1 MYGGLT
7 VSAQNIMTRVV
18 VTGLGAVTPLGNDTQ
33 SFLDGIFNEKI
44 GIKPITKFDASET
57 GITVAGQV
65 DGFDPALRVGKRD
78 ARKMDLFAQYAIDA
92 ADQALENAGLK
103 ADADA
108 DVPTTVADPT
118 RFGVIL
124 GNGIGGLTTI
134 QEQVIK
140 MHDKGPQR
148 VSPLFVPESIPNMVS
163 GNVSLRFG
171 AKGINSTIVTACA
184 SATNAIGEAFWRIQ
198 SGKADVMLTG
208 GSEATVNEIGIAGFA
223 ALTALSK
230 EEDPT
235 QASKPFDKNRHGF
248 VLGEGSGI
256 LLIESLEH
264 AQARGAHIL
273 AELVGYGASSD
284 AYHMTSPS
292 PDGEGAA
299 RAMRDALNDANLD
312 ANQISYINAHGTATG
327 ANDSGEAHAIATVF
341 GENTVPVSSTKGM
354 TGHLLGAAGAIEA
367 LISVGALTRGEL
379 PVNVGVDEQDD
390 DTKVVNLV
398 DDDTK
403 HQAPEYVLSANYG
416 FGGHNAVIVFKKWH
430 EEA

>member
-1 MYGGLT
+1 
-7 VSAQNIMTRVV
+7 MTRVV
-18 VTGLGAVTPLGNDTQ
+18 ITGMGAVTPLGNDTKT
-33 SFLDGIFNEKI
+33 FLDGLFDEKL
-44 GIKPITKFDASET
+44 GIKPITKFDATET
-57 GITVAGQV
+57 GISVAGQV

-78 ARKMDLFAQYAIDA
+78 ARKLDLFSQYAIDA
-92 ADQALENAGLK
+92 SYQALDQAGLLPDEGSEAK
-103 ADADA
+103 SK
-108 DVPTTVADPT
+108 VTNSE

-140 MHDKGPQR
+140 MHEKGPQR

-171 AKGINSTIVTACA
+171 ARGVNFTVVTACA

-198 SGKADVMLTG
+198 SGREDVMLTG

-230 EEDPT
+230 EEDPA

-256 LLIESLEH
+256 LVLESLEH
-264 AQARGAHIL
+264 AEARGANIL
-273 AELVGYGASSD
+273 AEVVGYGASSD
-284 AYHMTSPS
+284 AYHMTSPA

-299 RAMRDALNDANLD
+299 RAMKAALKDADIKPEDVTYL
-312 ANQISYINAHGTATG
+312 NAHGTATG
-327 ANDSGEAHAIATVF
+327 ANDSGEAEAVASVF
-341 GENTVPVSSTKGM
+341 GPNSVLVSSTKGM

-367 LISVGALTRGEL
+367 VASVGAIDRGQL
-379 PVNVGVDEQDD
+379 PVNVGFDEPDEH
-390 DTKVVNLV
+390 TKLVNLV
-398 DDDTK
+398 NETNK
-403 HQAPEYVLSANYG
+403 NTAPEYVLSANYG
-416 FGGHNAVIVFKKWH
+416 FGGHNAAVVFKKW
-430 EEA
+430 

>member
-1 MYGGLT
+1 M
-7 VSAQNIMTRVV
+7 SRVV
-18 VTGLGAVTPLGNDTQ
+18 ITGLGAVTPLGNDTET
-33 SFLDGIFNEKI
+33 FLNGIFNEEI

-65 DGFDPALRVGKRD
+65 DGFDPAQRVGKRN
-78 ARKMDLFAQYAIDA
+78 ARKLDLFSQYAIDA

-103 ADADA
+103 APEGSEN
-108 DVPTTVADPT
+108 PTTVKDPN

-148 VSPLFVPESIPNMVS
+148 VSPLFVPESIPNMVA

-171 AKGINSTIVTACA
+171 ANGVNYTIVTACA
-184 SATNAIGEAFWRIQ
+184 SATNAIGEAFWRVQ

-223 ALTALSK
+223 ALTALST
-230 EEDPT
+230 ETDPKK
-235 QASKPFDKNRHGF
+235 ASKPFDKNRHGF

-256 LLIESLEH
+256 LVIESLEH

-273 AELVGYGASSD
+273 AELVGYGSSSD

-299 RAMRDALNDANLD
+299 RAIKDALQDADLQPQ
-312 ANQISYINAHGTATG
+312 QISYINAHGTATG

-341 GENTVPVSSTKGM
+341 GENTVAVSSTKGM

-367 LISVGALTRGEL
+367 LVSVGSLVRGEL
-379 PVNVGVDEQDD
+379 PVNVGIDEPDE

-398 DDDTK
+398 SAATK
-403 HQAPEYVLSANYG
+403 NQAPEYVMSANYG
-416 FGGHNAVIVFKKWH
+416 FGGHNAVVVFKNWH

>member
-1 MYGGLT
+1 M
-7 VSAQNIMTRVV
+7 SRVV
-18 VTGLGAVTPLGNDTQ
+18 ITGLGAVTPLGNDTET
-33 SFLDGIFNEKI
+33 FLNGIFNEKI

-65 DGFDPALRVGKRD
+65 DGFDPAQRVGKRD
-78 ARKMDLFAQYAIDA
+78 ARKMDLFSQYAVDA

-103 ADADA
+103 SAEGSEN
-108 DVPTTVADPT
+108 PTTVQDPT

-134 QEQVIK
+134 QDQVIK

-171 AKGINSTIVTACA
+171 AKGVNYTIVTACA
-184 SATNAIGEAFWRIQ
+184 SATNAIGEAFWRVQ

-208 GSEATVNEIGIAGFA
+208 GAEATVNEIGIAGFA

-230 EEDPT
+230 EEDPA

-256 LLIESLEH
+256 LVIESLEH

-273 AELVGYGASSD
+273 AELVGYGSSSD

-299 RAMRDALNDANLD
+299 RAMLDALQDAKLP
-312 ANQISYINAHGTATG
+312 AEKISYINAHGTATG

-341 GENTVPVSSTKGM
+341 GENTLPVSSTKGM
-354 TGHLLGAAGAIEA
+354 TGRLLGAAGAIEA
-367 LISVGALTRGEL
+367 LISIGALVRGEL
-379 PVNVGVDEQDD
+379 PVNVGNDEQDE
-390 DTKVVNLV
+390 DTKVINLV
-398 DDDTK
+398 TTATK
-403 HQAPEYVLSANYG
+403 KQVPEYVLSANYG
-416 FGGHNAVIVFKKWH
+416 FGGHNAAVIFKKWH

>member
-1 MYGGLT
+1 
-7 VSAQNIMTRVV
+7 MTRVV
-18 VTGLGAVTPLGNDTQ
+18 ITGMGAVTPLGNDTQ
-33 SFLDGIFNEKI
+33 TYLDGIFDEKL

-65 DGFDPALRVGKRD
+65 DGFDPAKRVGKRES
-78 ARKMDLFAQYAIDA
+78 RKLDLFSQYAIDA
-92 ADQALENAGLK
+92 ADQAMEQAGLK
-103 ADADA
+103 SDTDNPQETK
-108 DVPTTVADPT
+108 VEDPT

-171 AKGINSTIVTACA
+171 AKGVNFTVVTACA
-184 SATNAIGEAFWRIQ
+184 SATNAVGEAFWRIQ

-230 EEDPT
+230 ETDPK

-256 LLIESLEH
+256 LVLESLEH
-264 AQARGAHIL
+264 AQARGANIL
-273 AELVGYGASSD
+273 GEVVGYGVSSD
-284 AYHMTSPS
+284 AYHMTSPA

-299 RAMRDALNDANLD
+299 RAMKDALADANLKPED
-312 ANQISYINAHGTATG
+312 ISYINAHGTATG
-327 ANDSGEAHAIATVF
+327 ANDSGEAEAIASVF
-341 GENTVPVSSTKGM
+341 GPNSVLVSSTKGM
-354 TGHLLGAAGAIEA
+354 TGHLLGAAGAVEA
-367 LISVGALTRGEL
+367 VASVGAIDRGEL
-379 PVNVGVDEQDD
+379 PVNVGFDEPDEH
-390 DTKVVNLV
+390 TKLVNLV
-398 DDDTK
+398 NEDNK
-403 HQAPEYVLSANYG
+403 HTAPEYVLSANYG
-416 FGGHNAVIVFKKWH
+416 FGGHNAAVIFKKW
-430 EEA
+430 

>member
-1 MYGGLT
+1 M
-7 VSAQNIMTRVV
+7 SRVV
-18 VTGLGAVTPLGNDTQ
+18 ITGLGAVTPLGNDTE
-33 SFLDGIFNEKI
+33 SFLNGIFNEEI

-57 GITVAGQV
+57 GISVAGQV
-65 DGFDPALRVGKRD
+65 DGFDAAKRVGKRD
-78 ARKMDLFAQYAIDA
+78 ARKLDLFSQYAIDA

-103 ADADA
+103 SEEGSEN
-108 DVPTTVADPT
+108 PTTVADPT

-140 MHDKGPQR
+140 MHEKGPQR

-171 AKGINSTIVTACA
+171 AKGVNYTVVTACA

-223 ALTALSK
+223 ALTALST
-230 EEDPT
+230 EEDPKD
-235 QASKPFDKNRHGF
+235 ASKPFDKNRHGF

-256 LLIESLEH
+256 LVIESLEH
-264 AQARGAHIL
+264 AQARGAKIL

-299 RAMRDALNDANLD
+299 RAMNDALRDANLSPEK
-312 ANQISYINAHGTATG
+312 ISYINAHGTATG
-327 ANDSGEAHAIATVF
+327 ANDSGEAHAIALVF
-341 GENTVPVSSTKGM
+341 GENSLPVSSTKGM

-367 LISVGALTRGEL
+367 VISVGSIIRGEL
-379 PVNVGVDEQDD
+379 PVNVGVDEQDE
-390 DTKVVNLV
+390 DTKLVNLV
-398 DDDTK
+398 STATK
-403 HQAPEYVLSANYG
+403 QQAPEYVLSANYG
-416 FGGHNAVIVFKKWH
+416 FGGHNAAIIFKNWH

>member
-1 MYGGLT
+1 
-7 VSAQNIMTRVV
+7 MTRVV
-18 VTGLGAVTPLGNDTQ
+18 ITGIGAVTPLGNDTKT
-33 SFLDGIFNEKI
+33 FLDGLFDGKL
-44 GIKPITKFDASET
+44 GIKPITKFDATET
-57 GITVAGQV
+57 GISVAGQV

-78 ARKMDLFAQYAIDA
+78 ARKLDLFSQYAIDA
-92 ADQALENAGLK
+92 SYQALDQAGLLPDEGSEAK
-103 ADADA
+103 SK
-108 DVPTTVADPT
+108 VANSE

-140 MHDKGPQR
+140 MHEKGPQR

-171 AKGINSTIVTACA
+171 ARGVNFTVVTACA

-198 SGKADVMLTG
+198 SGREDVMLTG

-256 LLIESLEH
+256 LVMESLEH
-264 AQARGAHIL
+264 AEARGANIL
-273 AELVGYGASSD
+273 AEVVGYGASSD
-284 AYHMTSPS
+284 AYHMTSPA

-299 RAMRDALNDANLD
+299 RAMKAALKDADIKPEDITYL
-312 ANQISYINAHGTATG
+312 NAHGTATG
-327 ANDSGEAHAIATVF
+327 ANDSGEAEAVASVF
-341 GENTVPVSSTKGM
+341 GPNSVLVSSTKGM

-367 LISVGALTRGEL
+367 VASVGAIVRGQL
-379 PVNVGVDEQDD
+379 PVNVGFDEPDEH
-390 DTKVVNLV
+390 TKLVNLV
-398 DDDTK
+398 NESNKNT
-403 HQAPEYVLSANYG
+403 APEYVLSANYG
-416 FGGHNAVIVFKKWH
+416 FGGHNAAVVFKKW
-430 EEA
+430 

>member
-1 MYGGLT
+1 
-7 VSAQNIMTRVV
+7 MTRVV
-18 VTGLGAVTPLGNDTQ
+18 ITGMGAVTPLGNDTQ
-33 SFLDGIFNEKI
+33 TYLDGIFDEKL

-65 DGFDPALRVGKRD
+65 DGFDSAKRVGKRES
-78 ARKMDLFAQYAIDA
+78 RKLDLFSQYAIDA
-92 ADQALENAGLK
+92 ADQAMEQAGLK
-103 ADADA
+103 SETDNPQETK
-108 DVPTTVADPT
+108 VEDPT

-171 AKGINSTIVTACA
+171 AKGVNFTVVTACA
-184 SATNAIGEAFWRIQ
+184 SATNAVGEAFWRIQ

-230 EEDPT
+230 ETDPK

-256 LLIESLEH
+256 LVLESLEH
-264 AQARGAHIL
+264 AQARGANIL
-273 AELVGYGASSD
+273 GEVVGYGVSSD
-284 AYHMTSPS
+284 AYHMTSPA

-299 RAMRDALNDANLD
+299 RAMKDALADANLKPED
-312 ANQISYINAHGTATG
+312 ISYINAHGTATG
-327 ANDSGEAHAIATVF
+327 ANDSGEAEAIASVF
-341 GENTVPVSSTKGM
+341 GPNSVLVSSTKGM
-354 TGHLLGAAGAIEA
+354 TGHLLGAAGAVEA
-367 LISVGALTRGEL
+367 VASVGAIDRGEL
-379 PVNVGVDEQDD
+379 PVNVGFDEPDEH
-390 DTKVVNLV
+390 TKLVNLV
-398 DDDTK
+398 NEDNK
-403 HQAPEYVLSANYG
+403 HTAPEYVLSANYG
-416 FGGHNAVIVFKKWH
+416 FGGHNAAVIFKKW
-430 EEA
+430 

>member
-1 MYGGLT
+1 
-7 VSAQNIMTRVV
+7 MTRVV
-18 VTGLGAVTPLGNDTQ
+18 ITGMGAVTPLGNDTKT
-33 SFLDGIFNEKI
+33 FLDGLFDEKL
-44 GIKPITKFDASET
+44 GIKPITKFDATET
-57 GITVAGQV
+57 GISVAGQV

-78 ARKMDLFAQYAIDA
+78 ARKLDLFSQYAIDA
-92 ADQALENAGLK
+92 SYQALDQAGLLPDEGSEAK
-103 ADADA
+103 SK
-108 DVPTTVADPT
+108 VANSE

-140 MHDKGPQR
+140 MHEKGPQR

-171 AKGINSTIVTACA
+171 ARGVNFTVVTACA

-198 SGKADVMLTG
+198 SGREDVMLTG

-230 EEDPT
+230 EEDPA

-256 LLIESLEH
+256 LVLESLEH
-264 AQARGAHIL
+264 AEARGANIL
-273 AELVGYGASSD
+273 AEVVGYGASSD
-284 AYHMTSPS
+284 AYHMTSPA

-299 RAMRDALNDANLD
+299 RAMKAALKDADIKPEDVTYL
-312 ANQISYINAHGTATG
+312 NAHGTATG
-327 ANDSGEAHAIATVF
+327 ANDSGEAEAVASVF
-341 GENTVPVSSTKGM
+341 GPNSVLVSSTKGM

-367 LISVGALTRGEL
+367 VASVGAIDRGQL
-379 PVNVGVDEQDD
+379 PVNVGFDEPDEH
-390 DTKVVNLV
+390 TKLVNLV
-398 DDDTK
+398 NETNK
-403 HQAPEYVLSANYG
+403 NTAPEYVLSANYG
-416 FGGHNAVIVFKKWH
+416 FGGHNAAVVFKKW
-430 EEA
+430 

>member
-1 MYGGLT
+1 
-7 VSAQNIMTRVV
+7 MTRVV
-18 VTGLGAVTPLGNDTQ
+18 ITGIGAVTPLGNDTKT
-33 SFLDGIFNEKI
+33 FLDGLFDEKL
-44 GIKPITKFDASET
+44 GIKPITKFDATET
-57 GITVAGQV
+57 GISVAGQV

-78 ARKMDLFAQYAIDA
+78 ARKLDLFSQYAIDA
-92 ADQALENAGLK
+92 SYQALDQAGLLPDEGSEAK
-103 ADADA
+103 SK
-108 DVPTTVADPT
+108 VANSE

-140 MHDKGPQR
+140 MHEKGPQR

-171 AKGINSTIVTACA
+171 ARGVNFTVVTACA

-198 SGKADVMLTG
+198 SGREDVMLTG

-256 LLIESLEH
+256 LVMESLEH
-264 AQARGAHIL
+264 AEARGANIL
-273 AELVGYGASSD
+273 AEVVGYGASSD
-284 AYHMTSPS
+284 AYHMTSPA

-299 RAMRDALNDANLD
+299 RAMKAALKDADIKPEDITYL
-312 ANQISYINAHGTATG
+312 NAHGTATG
-327 ANDSGEAHAIATVF
+327 ANDSGEAEAVASVF
-341 GENTVPVSSTKGM
+341 GPNSVLVSSTKGM

-367 LISVGALTRGEL
+367 VASVGAIDRGQL
-379 PVNVGVDEQDD
+379 PVNVGFVEPDEH
-390 DTKVVNLV
+390 TKLVNLV
-398 DDDTK
+398 NESNKNT
-403 HQAPEYVLSANYG
+403 APEYVLSANYG
-416 FGGHNAVIVFKKWH
+416 FGGHNAAVVFKKW
-430 EEA
+430 

>member
-1 MYGGLT
+1 
-7 VSAQNIMTRVV
+7 MTRVV
-18 VTGLGAVTPLGNDTQ
+18 ITGMGAVTPLGNDTKT
-33 SFLDGIFNEKI
+33 FLDGLFDEKL
-44 GIKPITKFDASET
+44 GIKPITKFDATET
-57 GITVAGQV
+57 GISVAGQV

-78 ARKMDLFAQYAIDA
+78 ARKLDLFSQYAIDA
-92 ADQALENAGLK
+92 SYQALDQAGLLPDEGSEAK
-103 ADADA
+103 SK
-108 DVPTTVADPT
+108 VANSE

-140 MHDKGPQR
+140 MHEKGPQR

-171 AKGINSTIVTACA
+171 ARGVNFTVVTACA

-198 SGKADVMLTG
+198 SGREDVMLTG

-230 EEDPT
+230 EEDPA

-256 LLIESLEH
+256 LVLESLEH
-264 AQARGAHIL
+264 AEARGANIL
-273 AELVGYGASSD
+273 AEVVGYGASSD
-284 AYHMTSPS
+284 AYHMTSPA

-299 RAMRDALNDANLD
+299 RAMEAALKDADIKPEDITYL
-312 ANQISYINAHGTATG
+312 NAHGTATG
-327 ANDSGEAHAIATVF
+327 ANDSGEAEAVASVF
-341 GENTVPVSSTKGM
+341 GPNSVLVSSTKGM

-367 LISVGALTRGEL
+367 VASVGAIDRGQL
-379 PVNVGVDEQDD
+379 PVNVGFDEPDEH
-390 DTKVVNLV
+390 TKLVNLV
-398 DDDTK
+398 NEANK
-403 HQAPEYVLSANYG
+403 NMAPEYVLSANYG
-416 FGGHNAVIVFKKWH
+416 FGGHNAAVVFKKW
-430 EEA
+430 

>member
-1 MYGGLT
+1 M
-7 VSAQNIMTRVV
+7 SRVV
-18 VTGLGAVTPLGNDTQ
+18 ITGLGAVTPLGNDTET
-33 SFLDGIFNEKI
+33 FLNGIFNEKM
-44 GIKPITKFDASET
+44 GIKPITKFDASEI

-65 DGFDPALRVGKRD
+65 DGFDPAQRVGKRD
-78 ARKMDLFAQYAIDA
+78 ARKMDLFSQYAVDA

-103 ADADA
+103 SAEGSEN
-108 DVPTTVADPT
+108 PTTVQDPT

-134 QEQVIK
+134 QDQVIK

-171 AKGINSTIVTACA
+171 AKGVNYTIVTACA
-184 SATNAIGEAFWRIQ
+184 SATNAIGEAFWRVQ

-208 GSEATVNEIGIAGFA
+208 GAEATVNEIGIAGFA

-230 EEDPT
+230 EEDPA

-256 LLIESLEH
+256 LVIESLEH

-273 AELVGYGASSD
+273 AELVGYGSSSD

-299 RAMRDALNDANLD
+299 RAMLDALQDANLP
-312 ANQISYINAHGTATG
+312 AEKISYINAHDTATG

-341 GENTVPVSSTKGM
+341 GENTLPVSSTKGM

-367 LISVGALTRGEL
+367 LISVGALVRGEL
-379 PVNVGVDEQDD
+379 PVNVGNDEQDE
-390 DTKVVNLV
+390 DTKVINLV
-398 DDDTK
+398 TTATK
-403 HQAPEYVLSANYG
+403 KQVPEYVLSANYG
-416 FGGHNAVIVFKKWH
+416 FGGHNAAVIFKKWH
-430 EEA
+430 EEV

>member
-1 MYGGLT
+1 M
-7 VSAQNIMTRVV
+7 SRVV
-18 VTGLGAVTPLGNDTQ
+18 ITGLGAVTPLGNDTET
-33 SFLDGIFNEKI
+33 FLNGIFNEEI

-65 DGFDPALRVGKRD
+65 DGFDPAQRVGKRN
-78 ARKMDLFAQYAIDA
+78 ARKLDLFSQYAIDA
-92 ADQALENAGLK
+92 ADQALENAGFK
-103 ADADA
+103 APEGSEN
-108 DVPTTVADPT
+108 PTTVKDPN

-148 VSPLFVPESIPNMVS
+148 VSPLFVPESIPNMVA

-171 AKGINSTIVTACA
+171 AKGVNYTIVTACA
-184 SATNAIGEAFWRIQ
+184 SATNAIGEAFWRVQ

-223 ALTALSK
+223 ALTALST
-230 EEDPT
+230 ETDPKK
-235 QASKPFDKNRHGF
+235 ASKPFDKNRHGF

-256 LLIESLEH
+256 LVIESLEH

-273 AELVGYGASSD
+273 AELVGYGSSSD

-299 RAMRDALNDANLD
+299 RAIKDALQDADLQPQ
-312 ANQISYINAHGTATG
+312 QISYINAHGTATG

-341 GENTVPVSSTKGM
+341 GENTVAVSSTKGM

-367 LISVGALTRGEL
+367 LVSVGSLVRGEL
-379 PVNVGVDEQDD
+379 PVNVGIDEPDE

-398 DDDTK
+398 SAATK
-403 HQAPEYVLSANYG
+403 NQAPEYVMSANYG
-416 FGGHNAVIVFKKWH
+416 FGGHNAVVVFKNWH

>member
-1 MYGGLT
+1 M
-7 VSAQNIMTRVV
+7 SRVV
-18 VTGLGAVTPLGNDTQ
+18 ITGLGAVTPLGNDTET
-33 SFLDGIFNEKI
+33 FLNGIFNEKM

-65 DGFDPALRVGKRD
+65 DGFDPAQRVGKRD
-78 ARKMDLFAQYAIDA
+78 ARKMDLFSQYAVDA

-103 ADADA
+103 SAEGSEN
-108 DVPTTVADPT
+108 PTTVQDPT

-134 QEQVIK
+134 QDQVIK

-171 AKGINSTIVTACA
+171 AKGVNYTIVTACA
-184 SATNAIGEAFWRIQ
+184 SATNAIGEAFWRVQ

-208 GSEATVNEIGIAGFA
+208 GAEATVNEIGIAGFA

-230 EEDPT
+230 EEDPA

-256 LLIESLEH
+256 LVIESLEH

-273 AELVGYGASSD
+273 AELVGYGSSSD

-299 RAMRDALNDANLD
+299 RAMLDALQDAKLP
-312 ANQISYINAHGTATG
+312 AEKISYINAHGTATG

-341 GENTVPVSSTKGM
+341 GENTLPVSSTKGM

-367 LISVGALTRGEL
+367 LISIGALVRGEL
-379 PVNVGVDEQDD
+379 PVNVGNDEQDE
-390 DTKVVNLV
+390 DTKVINLV
-398 DDDTK
+398 TTATK
-403 HQAPEYVLSANYG
+403 KQVPEYVLSANYG
-416 FGGHNAVIVFKKWH
+416 FGGHNAAVIFKKWH